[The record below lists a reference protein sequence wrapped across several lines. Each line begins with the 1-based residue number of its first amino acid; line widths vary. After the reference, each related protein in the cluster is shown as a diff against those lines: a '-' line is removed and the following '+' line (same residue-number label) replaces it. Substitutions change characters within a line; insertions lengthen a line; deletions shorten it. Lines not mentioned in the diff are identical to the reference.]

1 MRTLRPQVQVVEA
14 QELQVGPRVREEDQG
29 MEQVVGRS
37 VQEYLLPLHRVR
49 EVEEVVLRPPVPVV
63 EARERQM
70 EPRVREEG
78 QGMVPLVGRSV
89 QEYLLLLH

>member
-1 MRTLRPQVQVVEA
+1 M
-14 QELQVGPRVREEDQG
+14 GPRVREEGQG
-29 MEQVVGRS
+29 MVQVVERS
-37 VQEYLLPLHRVR
+37 VQEFLLPLHRVR
-49 EVEEVVLRPPVPVV
+49 EVEEVVPRPPVPVV
-63 EARERQM
+63 EAREPQV